1 MTAAQWFAAAGMPLL
16 LVVLGLVAMKLNE
29 WDLNRKRRDRLHPG
43 E

>member
-1 MTAAQWFAAAGMPLL
+1 MPLL